1 MKYWQIISIN
11 YDDKSIQLLDMK
23 GETFKEA
30 LDNLDNKPNQIVEE
44 YDLGDLDDEELKEY
58 KDTWRKQIDQIKKDI
73 YDGQKETCIQ
83 ESDTPVT
90 RIEAPDDKYR

>member
-30 LDNLDNKPNQIVEE
+30 LDNKENQIVEE
-44 YDLGDLDDEELKEY
+44 YDLDDEELKEY
-58 KDTWRKQIDQIKKDI
+58 KEQIDQIKKDI
-73 YDGQKETCIQ
+73 YDGQKETCI
-83 ESDTPVT
+83 
-90 RIEAPDDKYR
+90 

>member
-73 YDGQKETCIQ
+73 YDGQKETCI
-83 ESDTPVT
+83 
-90 RIEAPDDKYR
+90 

>member
-11 YDDKSIQLLDMK
+11 YDDKSTQLLDIK

-30 LDNLDNKPNQIVEE
+30 LDNKENQIVEE

-73 YDGQKETCIQ
+73 YDGQKETCIL